1 MTTVQRCLR
10 AVFLI
15 IVISLFCAPSL
26 LANTYSVD
34 GSATYNGDILGLG
47 AICH

>member
-1 MTTVQRCLR
+1 MTTVQRCIR
-10 AVFLI
+10 AAFLI

-26 LANTYSVD
+26 LTNTYSVD
-34 GSATYNGDILGLG
+34 CSATYNGDILGLG